1 VLYPVSPNKIQEKLS
16 LPDRNTHRR
25 LSTGN
30 FFSTGFSAQFKARR
44 YVGRRKNEKRRRKC
58 SSVDFVSIYVT
69 VKSTTA
75 VLCYSP
81 EEDIIDAINLPVL
94 VIPEN

>member
-1 VLYPVSPNKIQEKLS
+1 
-16 LPDRNTHRR
+16 
-25 LSTGN
+25 
-30 FFSTGFSAQFKARR
+30 
-44 YVGRRKNEKRRRKC
+44 VGRRKNEKRRRKC